1 VTTPPKPHLEAALQH
16 DIDLIRSKLMSM
28 VALDEQALTRGL
40 EAFLKGDRQLA
51 YSVILRDQDV
61 DALETELDR
70 LCIEFI
76 VRHQPAAGLLRF
88 VYSASKIVGAL
99 ERIGDY
105 AESIARQVLL
115 MTAGPP
121 AVPTDR
127 FVEIANLA
135 IPMLHNSMRA
145 FLEKNP
151 DLARTTVAN
160 EPRVN
165 QVRDAINA
173 DLVGWRQRGE
183 LALEDLPAMITVARR
198 FERVSDQATNI
209 CEEALY
215 FATGEYQRHR
225 VREGFRVL
233 FVDDDNSCTSQ
244 IAEAVAN
251 QKAPRRFTFASA
263 GIQAGV
269 VDPRTI
275 QFLADKGIDASH
287 QRAKVVSD
295 IPELDQV
302 QVIVALCKEG
312 QKAFPKR
319 PAKTLGID
327 WFVPA
332 PSKVRGNV
340 AEIRTA
346 YEAAFDS
353 LSNHIDD
360 LVQAILEDPINEHAQ
375 PAQ

>member
-327 WFVPA
+327 WFVPN

>member
-233 FVDDDNSCTSQ
+233 FVDEDNSCTSQ

-327 WFVPA
+327 WFVPN